1 MVSNAHVH
9 QLTGSLFKNQRWS
22 TAIIPGWV
30 RRKERESQS
39 KISQPFRIYS
49 DVVFTCTFFIEFSSA
64 HVKYA
69 VWIGSYS
76 SCFQIIHRV
85 HRSILVTN
93 ASFKSLLRPWSIMST
108 IQYGYSRCFK
118 RYLKNCLSTFLSS
131 FANWCTVNCFNRY
144 LPKST
149 SDLELVLAVLQSF

>member
-108 IQYGYSRCFK
+108 IHCGYSRCFK
-118 RYLKNCLSTFLSS
+118 RYLKKIPFNISS
-131 FANWCTVNCFNRY
+131 FANWCTVNSLDGY

-149 SDLELVLAVLQSF
+149 GDLELVPAVLQSF